1 MSWLVD
7 EVLLLLLL
15 LLLVSCVVVALVVV
29 WLLSLWS
36 LLYCCCFLLFLYILL
51 LLEVEVAAVMSVVFW
66 QYFYCY
72 PCSDSCCSCLPPDTN
87 ALGFIEARHFEG
99 RPRSLVFCVQDVFN
113 MAPDFS
119 QNTMQV
125 CLQSKQASVRPSSPL
140 SIPRTG
146 GSVQHHALTNPK
158 PGSVNTKT

>member
-7 EVLLLLLL
+7 EVLLLLL
-15 LLLVSCVVVALVVV
+15 LLLVSCVVVALVCGVAVV
-29 WLLSLWS
+29 SMIVVVLLRFLVVFVHSASLRGRS
-36 LLYCCCFLLFLYILL
+36 CCCYVGSFFGSISI
-51 LLEVEVAAVMSVVFW
+51 V
-66 QYFYCY
+66 Y

-113 MAPDFS
+113 MAPDFL
-119 QNTMQV
+119 QNSMQV
-125 CLQSKQASVRPSSPL
+125 CLQSKQASVRPLSPL

-146 GSVQHHALTNPK
+146 GSVQHHAGF
-158 PGSVNTKT
+158 GSVNTNT